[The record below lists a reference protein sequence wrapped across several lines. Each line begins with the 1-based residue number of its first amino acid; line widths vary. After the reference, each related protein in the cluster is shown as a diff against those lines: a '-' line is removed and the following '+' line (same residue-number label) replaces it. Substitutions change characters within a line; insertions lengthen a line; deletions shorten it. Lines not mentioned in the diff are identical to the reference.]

1 MEQLG
6 MKANFVQSTLTDD
19 YQLINSFYK
28 STIGG
33 IVRTAFNHFLNPKYM
48 FSMFAQDCWLVG
60 QENIDNIEFS
70 DADRGD
76 INNNYKVDSATSEV
90 LDVY

>member
-1 MEQLG
+1 
-6 MKANFVQSTLTDD
+6 
-19 YQLINSFYK
+19 
-28 STIGG
+28 
-33 IVRTAFNHFLNPKYM
+33 
-48 FSMFAQDCWLVG
+48 MFAQDCWLVG
-60 QENIDNIEFS
+60 QENIDNIEVN